1 MGLAFGI
8 DLGTTYSCISYVDE
22 FGKPIVLKNSAGDH
36 TTPSVVYI
44 ESTNNIIVGDEAKR
58 MVDIE
63 PDKTVQFIKRKMGK
77 ENNTVFL
84 NGIEYTAQEISSYI
98 LKKLVDD
105 ANTELQQTGVL
116 KPDEKVTDVV
126 ITCPAYFG
134 MNERDA
140 TKIAGEMA
148 GLNVLDIINEPT
160 AAAISYGVTGESK
173 KETVLVYDLGGGTF
187 DITVMHIDGGNIT
200 VICSGGDDQLGG
212 KDWDEKLMGFIM
224 DKFQAETGEDITED
238 PEAVSALYLDAE
250 TWKKSLTTREKVNI
264 SVKAMGERMRDE
276 FTREQYEDLT
286 RDLLNR
292 TKNLLNDIIKT
303 STTAGYPLSS
313 IDKVLLVGG
322 SSRMPQVAKMIEQDY
337 GIVPSLQDPDEA
349 VAKGAAIFAKNQ
361 SMFHDFV
368 SDVAAKTGKTVEEI
382 VQENIVSGEIDRQF
396 ALQSGLNTAGGKL
409 SITNVLSRTYGIR
422 VHNFEKDK
430 SYINNILMIND
441 PLPAKVTKFYNTVCD
456 NQHSV
461 LVQIYETRSTE
472 ENIDI
477 DDKQPLTEITMNFIA
492 PVPIGTKIEF
502 TMALDASG
510 GLHII
515 AVEQENFSTLDTS
528 FQLSNQMSSAQREA
542 AEKRIINTTVE

>member
-22 FGKPIVLKNSAGDH
+22 FGKPIVLKNSNGDH
-36 TTPSVVYI
+36 TTPSVVYV
-44 ESTNNIIVGDEAKR
+44 ESADNIVVGEEAKR
-58 MVDIE
+58 TVDIE

-105 ANTELQQTGVL
+105 ANAELQQTGVL
-116 KPDEKVTDVV
+116 KDGERVNDVV

-134 MNERDA
+134 MNEREA
-140 TKIAGEMA
+140 TKTAGEMA

-160 AAAISYGVTGESK
+160 AAAISYGVAGESK

-212 KDWDEKLMGFIM
+212 KDWDEKLMSFAM
-224 DKFQAETGEDITED
+224 DKFQAETGEDVTED
-238 PEAVSALYLDAE
+238 PEAVAALYLDAE
-250 TWKKSLTTREKVNI
+250 SWKKSLTTREKVNI

-276 FTREQYEDLT
+276 LTREEYEDLT

-292 TKNLLNDIIKT
+292 TKNLLDDIIKT
-303 STTAGYPLSS
+303 STAAGYPLSS

-337 GIVPSLQDPDEA
+337 GVVPTLQDPDEA
-349 VAKGAAIFAKNQ
+349 VSKGAAIYAKNQ
-361 SMFHDFV
+361 SMFRDFV
-368 SDVAAKTGKTVEEI
+368 EDVANKTGKSVDEI
-382 VQENIVSGEIDRQF
+382 IEDNVVSGEIDRQF

-409 SITNVLSRTYGIR
+409 SITNVLSRTYGIK
-422 VHNFEKDK
+422 VFDVGLNKDV
-430 SYINNILMIND
+430 INNILMIND
-441 PLPAKVTKFYNTVCD
+441 PLPANVTKMYSTLHD
-456 NQHSV
+456 NQRSL
-461 LVQIYETRSTE
+461 LVQVYETRSTE
-472 ENIDI
+472 ENIDV
-477 DDKQPLTEITMNFIA
+477 DDKEPLTEIHMDFIDS
-492 PVPIGTKIEF
+492 VPQNTPIKF
-502 TMALDASG
+502 TMALDSSG
-510 GLHII
+510 GMHII
-515 AVEQENFSTLDTS
+515 AVEQKNFSTLDTT
-528 FQLSNQMSSAQREA
+528 FQLSNQMSDEQRLA
-542 AEKRIINTTVE
+542 AERRIVNSNVE